1 MLEYLGC
8 KKIVHGLRSLR
19 WFEKKKKFPR
29 KSDEN
34 FHVALVS
41 KFQKMVIMSV

>member
-19 WFEKKKKFPR
+19 WFEKKKFLR
-29 KSDEN
+29 KSDKN
-34 FHVALVS
+34 FHIALVS
-41 KFQKMVIMSV
+41 KFQKMVIMTV